1 MLDENWRLEMIDLHS
16 HILPGIDDGAKKIED
31 SLEMAKIAVANG
43 TTVIA
48 ATPHVI
54 EGKWLPNWDVIVKLC
69 AELNTEFK
77 KEKLNL
83 TVIPGGEV
91 ALNMDILELVTGPG
105 PYCINGGKYMLVEL
119 PATHIPHYT
128 DDFFFSL
135 QTRGINPILAHPERH
150 PEIAQNPELVLD
162 WVHKGIL
169 MQMNGPSLVGK
180 MGERAMKTA
189 GTLLFSNLIHFFGSD
204 AHSPKSRTPRLVDA
218 EEKAKSLVG
227 YEMTQQILYKN
238 PLNLISGE
246 DIITPDVR
254 RVITSKEP
262 GIFKRIWALLK

>member
-1 MLDENWRLEMIDLHS
+1 MIDMHS
-16 HILPGIDDGAKKIED
+16 HILPGIDDGAKTIEE
-31 SLEMAKIAVANG
+31 SIEMTKIAVANG

-54 EGKWLPNWDVIVKLC
+54 EGKWLPDWAVIVKLC
-69 AELNTEFK
+69 AELNTELK
-77 KEKLNL
+77 KAKLNL
-83 TVIPGGEV
+83 MVTPGGEV

-128 DDFFFSL
+128 DDFFFTL
-135 QTRGINPILAHPERH
+135 QTRGITPILAHPERH
-150 PEIAQNPELVLD
+150 PEIAQHPKLVLD
-162 WVHKGIL
+162 WVNKGIL

-189 GTLLFSNLIHFFGSD
+189 ETLLISNLIHFFGSD
-204 AHSPKSRTPRLVDA
+204 AHSPKSRTPRLGDA

-227 YEMTQQILYKN
+227 YEMTQQILYTN
-238 PLNLISGE
+238 PLKLINGE
-246 DIITPDVR
+246 DIITPNVEEIR
-254 RVITSKEP
+254 KLREP
-262 GIFKRIWALLK
+262 GIIKKIWAILK

>member
-1 MLDENWRLEMIDLHS
+1 MHS
-16 HILPGIDDGAKKIED
+16 HILPGIDDGAKTIED
-31 SLEMAKIAVANG
+31 SLEMARIAVANG

-54 EGKWLPNWDVIVKLC
+54 EGKWLPDWDVIVKLC
-69 AELNTEFK
+69 AELNTELK
-77 KEKLNL
+77 KAKLNL

-91 ALNMDILELVTGPG
+91 ALNMDILDLVAGPG

-128 DDFFFSL
+128 DDFFFTL
-135 QTRGINPILAHPERH
+135 QTRGITPVLAHPERH
-150 PEIAQNPELVLD
+150 PEIAQNPELVLE
-162 WVHKGIL
+162 WVNKGIL

-189 GTLLFSNLIHFFGSD
+189 ETLLISNLIHFFGSD

-218 EEKAKSLVG
+218 KEKAKSLVG
-227 YEMTQQILYKN
+227 YEMTQQILYTN
-238 PLNLISGE
+238 PLKLINGE
-246 DIITPDVR
+246 DIITPDIR
-254 RVITSKEP
+254 EIRKLTEP
-262 GIFKRIWALLK
+262 GIFKRICSLLK